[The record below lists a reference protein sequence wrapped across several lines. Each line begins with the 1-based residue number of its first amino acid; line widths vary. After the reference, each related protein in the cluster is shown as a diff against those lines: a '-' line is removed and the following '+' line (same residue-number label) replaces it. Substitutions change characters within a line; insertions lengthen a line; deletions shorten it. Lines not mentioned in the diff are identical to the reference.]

1 MAYLNIKNNSIQYN
15 RDGEE
20 LIEIDEIEEE
30 IKNIDYEV
38 VQEFIKDKVDELTDY
53 RFIAE

>member
-20 LIEIDEIEEE
+20 LIEIDEIEED